1 MGFRYD
7 DDSGKGKWWEFMLG
21 WKWPHQGFTIGYDL
35 VAPEENHQDNEMTYY
50 TVLIYLGPLSLIY
63 NFGNHD
69 WDE

>member
-1 MGFRYD
+1 
-7 DDSGKGKWWEFMLG
+7 MLG

-35 VAPEENHQDNEMTYY
+35 VAPEENYQDNEMTYY